1 MGGWEGREEGL
12 WEVFEEERLV
22 CVQVEVRGRG
32 RVGVGG
38 GGGRERAGINS
49 RLYRSGETTI
59 LHGILRW
66 ILRRLGEPDRLS
78 VEYHFL
84 Q

>member
-1 MGGWEGREEGL
+1 MGGWEGREEGF

-22 CVQVEVRGRG
+22 CVEVVGLAGG
-32 RVGVGG
+32 RVRG
-38 GGGRERAGINS
+38 GGGRERASINS
-49 RLYRSGETTI
+49 RLDRSGKTTI
-59 LHGILRW
+59 LHGVLRR